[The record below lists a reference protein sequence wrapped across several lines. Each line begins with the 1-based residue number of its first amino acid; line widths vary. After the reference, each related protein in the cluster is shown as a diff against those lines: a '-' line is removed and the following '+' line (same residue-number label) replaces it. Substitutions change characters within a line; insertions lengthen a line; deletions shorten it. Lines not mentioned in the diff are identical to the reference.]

1 MYRHNS
7 AVKKRA
13 SAEAAAKR
21 STALRVKSL
30 PATLLTD
37 ARVVVF
43 GFILLAGLAFFLTQK
58 PAVAAD
64 SDAPAAA
71 YDNPNVPFM
80 DLMDAKGNSRDLAP
94 EFDNGKW
101 TLVKIWQANCHVCG
115 EQAPVMSKAHTERSD
130 FNVVGISIDGR
141 RGLKKAN
148 RFIDRHQTDYPNFI
162 GDFAVISI
170 NYQLLTEEAFR
181 GTPSY
186 LLFSPDNKLMAAQP
200 GMISKDA
207 LFDFIDSNS

>member
-1 MYRHNS
+1 MYRHNLE
-7 AVKKRA
+7 KRA
-13 SAEAAAKR
+13 LAKSLAVR
-21 STALRVKSL
+21 AKSL
-30 PATLLTD
+30 PASLLTD
-37 ARVVVF
+37 VRVVVF
-43 GFILLAGLAFFLTQK
+43 GFLLLAGFALFLAQS
-58 PAVAAD
+58 PAVAA
-64 SDAPAAA
+64 
-71 YDNPNVPFM
+71 DNPNVPFM
-80 DLMDAKGNSRDLAP
+80 DLMDANGNSRELAP

-115 EQAPVMSKAHTERSD
+115 EQAPVMSQAHTERAD

-141 RGLKKAN
+141 KGLRKAN

-186 LLFSPDNKLMAAQP
+186 LLFNPDNKLMAAQP
-200 GMISKDA
+200 GLISKDA
-207 LFDFIDSNS
+207 LFKFIDNNS

>member
-1 MYRHNS
+1 MYRHNLEKQ
-7 AVKKRA
+7 AL
-13 SAEAAAKR
+13 AKR
-21 STALRVKSL
+21 LVARAKSV
-30 PATLLTD
+30 PASLLTD

-43 GFILLAGLAFFLTQK
+43 GFLVLAGFALFLAQN
-58 PAVAAD
+58 PALAAD
-64 SDAPAAA
+64 PSAPAEAV
-71 YDNPNVPFM
+71 DNPQVPFM
-80 DLMDAKGNSRDLAP
+80 DLMDANGNASDLAP
-94 EFDNGKW
+94 DFDNGKW

-115 EQAPVMSKAHTERSD
+115 EQAPVMSKAHSERDD

-141 RGLKKAN
+141 KGLKKAN
-148 RFIDRHQTDYPNFI
+148 RFIDRHQTQYPNFI

-207 LFDFIDSNS
+207 LFNFIDSNS

>member
-1 MYRHNS
+1 MYRHNLE
-7 AVKKRA
+7 KRA
-13 SAEAAAKR
+13 LAKR
-21 STALRVKSL
+21 MAVRAKSV
-30 PATLLTD
+30 PVSMLTD

-43 GFILLAGLAFFLTQK
+43 GFLLLAGFALFLAQK

-64 SDAPAAA
+64 SNTPAIAA
-71 YDNPNVPFM
+71 EVDNPEIPFM
-80 DLMDAKGNSRDLAP
+80 DLMDSSGNSSDLAP

-115 EQAPVMSKAHTERSD
+115 EQAPVMSQAHTERAD

-141 RGLKKAN
+141 KGLSKAN

-186 LLFSPDNKLMAAQP
+186 LLFNPENKLMAAQP
-200 GMISKDA
+200 GLISKDA
-207 LFDFIDSNS
+207 LFKFIDSNS